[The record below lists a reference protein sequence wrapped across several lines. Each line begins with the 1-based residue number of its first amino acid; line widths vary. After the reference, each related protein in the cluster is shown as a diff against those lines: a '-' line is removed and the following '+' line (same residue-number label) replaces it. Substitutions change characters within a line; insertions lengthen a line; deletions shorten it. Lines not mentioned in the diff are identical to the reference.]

1 MRALGWQVIFGW
13 SHYDLRS
20 DIIYPGILTRK
31 RHFYWCWRPS
41 LGNYCPDI
49 PFLSHSDSELTQ
61 AAKDVIASPDVLIDV
76 FERIENFFRRL
87 EEYAEVPTTE
97 AMKDIIV
104 KIMVEVLGLFA
115 IVTKE
120 IKQGRASECM
130 PSAMFPISDRDSE
143 KYLKKIIGRR
153 DVEDALSRLD
163 KLTQEEA
170 RMAIAQVLKVAHR
183 VERGVENVG
192 GQVMSLGNQVT
203 GVGSQVMGVSDQVS
217 GIDSKVKDVGEKVI
231 LSIEGTY
238 GQHFSTNATLT
249 LSTTRWQGNK
259 GSSATDS
266 EQHG

>member
-1 MRALGWQVIFGW
+1 MSG
-13 SHYDLRS
+13 Y
-20 DIIYPGILTRK
+20 
-31 RHFYWCWRPS
+31 
-41 LGNYCPDI
+41 
-49 PFLSHSDSELTQ
+49 PFLIHSDSELTQ

-130 PSAMFPISDRDSE
+130 PCAIFPTADRDSE
-143 KYLKKIIGRR
+143 KYLKKLIGRR
-153 DVEDALSRLD
+153 DIEDALNRLD

-170 RMAIAQVLKVAHR
+170 RMAVAQVLKVSHR
-183 VERGVENVG
+183 VEHGVESVS
-192 GQVMSLGNQVT
+192 GQVMSLGDQVT
-203 GVGSQVMGVSDQVS
+203 GVGSQVMGVGDQVRV
-217 GIDSKVKDVGEKVI
+217 IDNKVKGVDEKII

-238 GQHFSTNATLT
+238 GQHFSINATLT
-249 LSTTRWQGNK
+249 LSTIRWQGNK
-259 GSSATDS
+259 GSGATDC
-266 EQHG
+266 EQHR